1 MVFGPFLIAAWKFL
15 KSIPWQVW
23 VFAACMALAWLYG
36 ERRYAAG
43 QDDVRKDWAEA
54 VKRGKKEIE
63 RLKAERNKITVQTE
77 KVYVDRIRVVR
88 EKGQTLIQRI
98 PALVPA
104 DACVLP
110 VGWRLS
116 HDNAAA
122 GTVPPASDGADAT
135 SGNAE
140 AIAWRPWD
148 SSAGAAGGAN
158 GGRKLLTRE

>member
-15 KSIPWQVW
+15 KAIPWQIW
-23 VFAACMALAWLYG
+23 VFAACVALAWLYG

-43 QDDVRKDWAEA
+43 QADVRKEWAESI
-54 VKRGKKEIE
+54 VRGKKEIE

-77 KVYVDRIRVVR
+77 KVYVDRIRVVH

-104 DACVLP
+104 DACLLP
-110 VGWRLS
+110 AGWRVL
-116 HDNAAA
+116 HDAAAA
-122 GTVPPASDGADAT
+122 GTIPPAADGTNAT
-135 SGNAE
+135 SGDAE

-148 SSAGAAGGAN
+148 SSARAASRAN

>member
-1 MVFGPFLIAAWKFL
+1 MAFGPFLIAAWKFL
-15 KSIPWQVW
+15 KAIPWQVW
-23 VFAACMALAWLYG
+23 VFAACVALAWLYG

-54 VKRGKKEIE
+54 VIRGKKEIE

-104 DACVLP
+104 DACLLP
-110 VGWRLS
+110 VGFRVL
-116 HDNAAA
+116 HDAAAA
-122 GTVPPASDGADAT
+122 GTVPPASDGANAA
-135 SGNAE
+135 SGDAE

-148 SSAGAAGGAN
+148 SSARAAGGAN